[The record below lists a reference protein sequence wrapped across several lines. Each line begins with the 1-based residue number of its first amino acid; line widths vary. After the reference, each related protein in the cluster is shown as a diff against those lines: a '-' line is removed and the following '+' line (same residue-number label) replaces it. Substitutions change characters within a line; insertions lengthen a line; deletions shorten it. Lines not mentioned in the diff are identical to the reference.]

1 MTDEFVGA
9 RGRGI
14 HKRSA
19 EDIDP
24 HLGSGLSPLSYS
36 CQEKEVL
43 GGDGPGN

>member
-1 MTDEFVGA
+1 MSFWGPRDG
-9 RGRGI
+9 GI

-24 HLGSGLSPLSYS
+24 HLGSALSSLSYS